1 MRWTGLLPGIDR
13 SMDIEIPDKLYF
25 KIGEVSRI
33 TGVKPHVLRYWE
45 SEFGAFS
52 PNKSRSRQ
60 RLYQR
65 KDIELILCLK
75 RLLYQEGY
83 TISGARRKLREKD
96 AAAIVE
102 PESVPGPENV
112 SGNKTHELLSE
123 VRKDLMNLRD
133 LLRRE
138 TPAGDDSPRPTDH

>member
-1 MRWTGLLPGIDR
+1 
-13 SMDIEIPDKLYF
+13 MDIEIPDKLYF

-65 KDIELILCLK
+65 KDIELILRLK

-96 AAAIVE
+96 AAVNAE
-102 PESVPGPENV
+102 PRTIAEPDNVPGSEKVAGDEP
-112 SGNKTHELLSE
+112 HDLLSE
-123 VRKDLMNLRD
+123 VRKDLRNLRE
-133 LLRRE
+133 LLRRD
-138 TPAGDDSPRPTDH
+138 PPRRG